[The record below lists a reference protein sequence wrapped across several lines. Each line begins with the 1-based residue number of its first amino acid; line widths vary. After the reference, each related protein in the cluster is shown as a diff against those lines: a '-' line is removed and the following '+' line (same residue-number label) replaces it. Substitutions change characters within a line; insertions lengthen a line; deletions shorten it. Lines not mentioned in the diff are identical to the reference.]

1 MQVPLEGEVNPYL
14 CEIKMPD
21 CTVAISGRRIEM
33 AACLCADRW
42 QWTAGF
48 AEELS
53 VEETGGLALFVVDFW
68 CRILYA
74 SASIVTNIMKEF
86 EVHC

>member
-14 CEIKMPD
+14 SEIKMPD
-21 CTVAISGRRIEM
+21 CTVAVSDRRIEM
-33 AACLCADRW
+33 TACLCVDRR

-74 SASIVTNIMKEF
+74 PASRVTNIMKET
-86 EVHC
+86 EVRC